1 MKFPTTLQFRYS
13 PLRTLI
19 CWTVYRLPLA
29 LLAVLIVSPNRR
41 DVALSPRPAPLPAD
55 CLYTSHHLSPRYE
68 SFWSRS
74 LSFSL
79 SLPRAQS
86 VRRGQVVVISLVRS
100 QNSLYTLVISRSMLS
115 RYLSLQ
121 RLAGRCSKS
130 EAACMQFAR
139 VRLPFSETWGE
150 SLGPSPICS
159 VKLAAS
165 LSCLQTIA
173 FQASG

>member
-1 MKFPTTLQFRYS
+1 M
-13 PLRTLI
+13 
-19 CWTVYRLPLA
+19 
-29 LLAVLIVSPNRR
+29 VSPNRR

-55 CLYTSHHLSPRYE
+55 CLSTSHHLSPRYE
-68 SFWSRS
+68 SFWPRS
-74 LSFSL
+74 LSFSLSLSL

-86 VRRGQVVVISLVRS
+86 VRRGQVVVISLFRS
-100 QNSLYTLVISRSMLS
+100 QNSLYTLVTSRSMLS
-115 RYLSLQ
+115 RYLSVWHLS
-121 RLAGRCSKS
+121 GRCSKS